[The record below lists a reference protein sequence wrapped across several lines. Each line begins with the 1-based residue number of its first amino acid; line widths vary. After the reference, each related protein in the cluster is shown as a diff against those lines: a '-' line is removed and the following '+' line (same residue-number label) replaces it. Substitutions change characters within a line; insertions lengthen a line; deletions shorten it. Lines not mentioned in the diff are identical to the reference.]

1 MKIIKKNKRIIFR
14 VNDLDFS
21 ASTFL
26 KPTSIVEIIYYFKH
40 SDCLA
45 VKDID
50 NIPLEMSK
58 IYLKKDIIYLK
69 KNFNIDCNKENIYL
83 INLGYIKSGPK
94 FDEIKE
100 YIDSL

>member
-1 MKIIKKNKRIIFR
+1 MKIIKKNNRITFCLK
-14 VNDLDFS
+14 DLEYF
-21 ASTFL
+21 ASNFL
-26 KPTSIVEIIYYFKH
+26 KPTGIAEIIYYFKH
-40 SDCLA
+40 SNCLA

-50 NIPLEMSK
+50 NIPLNMQK
-58 IYLKKDIIYLK
+58 VYLKEDIIYLK

-83 INLGYIKSGPK
+83 INLSYVKSGPK